1 VTPTRKVKRHLMY
14 ERFKPLVESMYDDRE
29 EKLIAGIALSG
40 EVETGS
46 PQKARQT

>member
-1 VTPTRKVKRHLMY
+1 MY

-40 EVETGS
+40 EVDTGS
-46 PQKARQT
+46 QKARQT